1 MDLIPLQIVTMGPRA
16 SEVAGDF
23 DQSDEY
29 SMSYFIH
36 GLSVEAAEGYAEYL
50 HRRVRTELGIDPGR
64 GLRYSHGYPACPN
77 LADNKTILD
86 LLDAE
91 RRIGVRV
98 TEGFQYVPEQTTGA
112 LVVHH
117 PSAEYFSV

>member
-1 MDLIPLQIVTMGPRA
+1 MDLIPLQIVTMGSRA
-16 SEVAGDF
+16 SEIAGDF
-23 DQSDEY
+23 DKADEY

-36 GLSVEAAEGYAEYL
+36 GLSVEAAEGYAEFL
-50 HRRVRTELGIDPGR
+50 HRQIRTELGLEAER

-77 LADNKTILD
+77 LADNRTILE

-91 RRIGVRV
+91 NRIGVEV
-98 TEGFQYVPEQTTGA
+98 TEGFQYNPEQTTGA